1 MLESQL
7 EVSEIHTR
15 SSQEQVNALLRD
27 LQAAEVAA
35 VAREATGS
43 GSNAVLQVGSYIIL
57 SNI

>member
-15 SSQEQVNALLRD
+15 SSQEQANALLRD

-43 GSNAVLQVGSYIIL
+43 GSSAMLQVR
-57 SNI
+57 